1 MIFIDPLDDKFN
13 HILQLNIVYSLLL
26 FLFLCDFIQLP
37 LMFLKRLKLHF
48 SLEYSIIDS
57 HDLPLDLILSL
68 FDVRIFDEILE
79 SHLKQVELAFLA
91 MLHSLL

>member
-1 MIFIDPLDDKFN
+1 
-13 HILQLNIVYSLLL
+13 
-26 FLFLCDFIQLP
+26 
-37 LMFLKRLKLHF
+37 MFLKPLKLHF